1 MKRGGYILTA
11 IASFLL
17 GYFLA
22 GNCIGKSKSDKELL
36 ATQDTLH
43 QVRGEL
49 KVKDSALND
58 MTAAATEAGYD
69 ALQAN
74 MQVDTLQKQ
83 VSYWQAYAGQLA
95 ADHWRFRDAKDT
107 ANYIINCDQMA
118 GQLSLSRDSV
128 HNLQAAINAL
138 NYGIDHYQD
147 KSADYQQK
155 LDSLNRV
162 LLSLKNDYRALADHA
177 IAQVDTVTAAILHE
191 KYKAQI
197 FGGATVMVPFG
208 VGPQIG
214 VLSGNKIFS
223 GAYIVTNGRPIYQ
236 VGVTWK
242 LSFKKPHFKL

>member
-49 KVKDSALND
+49 KLKDSALNN
-58 MTAAATEAGYD
+58 MTAAATDAGYE

-83 VSYWQAYAGQLA
+83 VRYWQAYAGQLA

-147 KSADYQQK
+147 KSAEYQQK
-155 LDSLNRV
+155 LDSVNRE

-191 KYKAQI
+191 KYKPQI
-197 FGGATVMVPFG
+197 YFGGTIQTSLGFG
-208 VGPQIG
+208 PKTQIVSGRNMYGGSVLFGPNKPVYQFNYLRQI
-214 VLSGNKIFS
+214 NF
-223 GAYIVTNGRPIYQ
+223 R
-236 VGVTWK
+236 
-242 LSFKKPHFKL
+242 KPHF